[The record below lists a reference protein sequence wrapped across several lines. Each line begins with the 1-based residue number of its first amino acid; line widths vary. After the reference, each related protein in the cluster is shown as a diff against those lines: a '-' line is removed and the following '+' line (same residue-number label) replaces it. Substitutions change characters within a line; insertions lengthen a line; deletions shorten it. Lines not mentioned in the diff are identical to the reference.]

1 MTIRAVL
8 FDAYGTLFDV
18 HSVVQLCNAI
28 HPGKGTA
35 LSQLWRQKQLEYTW
49 LRTLMRRY
57 EPFETV
63 TRDALQVAA
72 ATLGTPC
79 TDADTDRLMAEYDRL
94 DRFPETRDALAAL
107 GQHTLAILSNGSPRM
122 LDAVVRHNGLVA
134 AFAAV
139 ISVDALHRFK
149 PDRSVYDHALDI
161 LHVARHETVLVSSNY
176 WDASG
181 AAAAGLRAI
190 WINRSGAIADA
201 LGQRIDAQVR
211 TLADVPGV
219 LAAL

>member
-1 MTIRAVL
+1 MNIRAVL

-18 HSVVQLCNAI
+18 HSVVQLCDTI
-28 HPGKGTA
+28 HPGKGSA

-57 EPFETV
+57 EPFEAV
-63 TRDALQVAA
+63 TRNALQVAA

-79 TDADTDRLMAEYDRL
+79 TEADTERLMGEYDRL
-94 DRFPETRDALAAL
+94 GRFPETQGALAGF
-107 GQHTLAILSNGSPRM
+107 GQRTLAILSNGSPRM
-122 LDAVVRHNGLVA
+122 LDAVVRHNGLA
-134 AFAAV
+134 ATFAAV

-149 PDRSVYDHALDI
+149 PDRSVYDHALDV
-161 LHVARHETVLVSSNY
+161 LHVARHETALVSSNY

-190 WINRSGAIADA
+190 WINRSGAIPDA
-201 LGQRIDAQVR
+201 LGQRIDAEVR
-211 TLADVPGV
+211 TLGDVPRV
-219 LAAL
+219 LDAM